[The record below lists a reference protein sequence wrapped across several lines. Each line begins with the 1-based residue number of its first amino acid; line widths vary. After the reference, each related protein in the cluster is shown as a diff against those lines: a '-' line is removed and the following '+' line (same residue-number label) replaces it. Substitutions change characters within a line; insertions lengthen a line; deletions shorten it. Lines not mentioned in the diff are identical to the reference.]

1 MQVLRWQETTAPQE
15 QDLYRRMQRD
25 GLTPHKWSNGP
36 GESYAQH
43 SHTYE
48 KVLYCVRGS
57 IRFVLHDQAATTGSA
72 NIVDLAPGDCMV
84 LPSGV
89 QHSALVGSQ
98 GVICLEA
105 AR

>member
-15 QDLYRRMQRD
+15 QDVYRRMQGA

-36 GESYAQH
+36 DESYAVH

-57 IRFVLHDQAATTGSA
+57 IRFVLHDQTDMTENA

-84 LPSGV
+84 LPAGIR
-89 QHSALVGSQ
+89 HSALVGSY
-98 GVICLEA
+98 GVTCLEA